1 MAYRKPSS
9 PFAVYTACESR
20 RYWMRTLGC
29 AVVMICSLLKPHLY
43 RNPSRPTRKKRR
55 TEAEKALRN
64 AGNSA
69 GIRVQRQ
76 ARAGESSGHRSKEA
90 ESPRSAK
97 HPCGPQGQLAGRK
110 DGAGNG
116 RAKTCCAGSVKEGG
130 EGAPP
135 SSEMECSS
143 AYNIF
148 SKKRCPVWEST
159 PPTFIVPVSAS

>member
-1 MAYRKPSS
+1 MLSEMLEIPQASVFNGKP
-9 PFAVYTACESR
+9 AQ
-20 RYWMRTLGC
+20 
-29 AVVMICSLLKPHLY
+29 
-43 RNPSRPTRKKRR
+43 
-55 TEAEKALRN
+55 EKAPDT
-64 AGNSA
+64 
-69 GIRVQRQ
+69 VQRRRKAHAVQ
-76 ARAGESSGHRSKEA
+76 SI
-90 ESPRSAK
+90 
-97 HPCGPQGQLAGRK
+97 LAARK

-148 SKKRCPVWEST
+148 SKKRCPVWEIT